1 MKIDI
6 PSNVAVIINILD
18 SAGYQAFVYGACIR
32 DSLRGIKPISWE
44 ITTNALPPDIVQ
56 LFDDRKGFSAVPTLK
71 DYSSISLIFQG
82 NSYRINTFRT
92 GEENRFSD
100 NIEEELGFNDF
111 SMNSIAYSEKTG
123 LVDPFN
129 GWQDIKNQ
137 VIKCAGDCLEKMGED
152 PVRILRAVRFESQL
166 GFKMDNSLLEAIA
179 ALKDKLSFDS
189 SEKVANELTQIMLTD
204 TPSTCIR
211 RLLELGLLEKLIPE
225 LMPIIGFDT
234 HSSFHDKDVFAHTM
248 AVLDSTKPNLALR
261 LAALFHDIDKPNCLT
276 IDEQG
281 EGHCYGH
288 ASLSAKTS
296 RGILTR
302 LNFDRKTLNAVCALI
317 KEHMNNYDN
326 VSELSIKRL
335 IRRVGPG
342 NLDNLFEL
350 QLADIKG
357 SERSGRDSERIMHV
371 RNKCWEMLSRREPL
385 TTHDLDI
392 SGYDLM
398 VLGYDAGEAIGD
410 ALDYLLDKVVDNPAL
425 NDKKTLLE
433 LLKARRD

>member
-6 PSNVAVIINILD
+6 PSNVAVILNVLD

-44 ITTNALPPDIVQ
+44 LTTNALPPDIVQ
-56 LFDDRKGFSAVPTLK
+56 LFDDRKGFSAIPALR

-92 GEENRFSD
+92 GEENRFTD
-100 NIEEELGFNDF
+100 NIEEELSFNDF
-111 SMNSIAYSEKTG
+111 TMNSIAYSEKTG

-129 GWQDIKNQ
+129 GGDDIRNR
-137 VIKCAGDCLEKMGED
+137 VIKCTGECVDKLSED
-152 PVRILRAVRFESQL
+152 PVRILRAVRFEAQL
-166 GFKMDNSLLEAIA
+166 GFQMDNHLLEAIA
-179 ALKDKLSFDS
+179 SLKGTLSFDS
-189 SEKVANELTQIMLTD
+189 SEKVANELTQIMLAD
-204 TPSTCIR
+204 NPSVCIR

-225 LMPIIGFDT
+225 LMPTIGFDT
-234 HSSFHDKDVFAHTM
+234 HSSFHDKDVFEHTM
-248 AVLDSTKPNLALR
+248 TVLDNTKPNLALR

-276 IDEQG
+276 IDDRG
-281 EGHCYGH
+281 EGHCYSH
-288 ASLSAKTS
+288 ASLGAQTS

-302 LNFDRKTLNAVCALI
+302 LNFDRKTLNAVCSLI

-357 SERSGRDSERIMHV
+357 SGPSGRDSARIMHV

-410 ALDYLLDKVVDNPAL
+410 ALDYLLDKVIDNPAL
-425 NDKKTLLE
+425 NEKKTLLE